1 MVITS
6 FIAEQNGFL
15 GTQAGFL
22 SDLLFVSL
30 LVLVP
35 LGLSGFWLG
44 RRHRGAAH
52 RVVMLVAY
60 VVIAVFVLIYVIHNL
75 VEGFP
80 PRHGDTFSFFNLVY
94 LGIGL
99 VHSVLATAALWLGAR
114 QLFTGYTFTRIT
126 GQWAMKASDRTVH
139 QVAGRRSLLTFF
151 GAAVTGIF
159 FYLWVFVTVP
169 A

>member
-1 MVITS
+1 M
-6 FIAEQNGFL
+6 IASILAGHNGFL

-30 LVLVP
+30 LILVP

-52 RVVMLVAY
+52 RIVMLVTY
-60 VVIAVFVLIYVIHNL
+60 EVIAVFVLIYVIHNI

-80 PRHGDTFSFFNLVY
+80 ARHGDTFSFFNLVY

-99 VHSVLATAALWLGAR
+99 VHSALATAALWLGAR
-114 QLFTGYTFTRIT
+114 QLYTGYAFTQRT
-126 GQWAMKASDRTVH
+126 GQWAMMAPDRTVH
-139 QVAGRRSLLTFF
+139 QQAGRRSLLAFF

-159 FYLWVFVTVP
+159 FYIWVFVTAP
-169 A
+169 T